1 MRVTAR
7 DWRRFATLAAGGS
20 SRRSKERASSVSG
33 REFAASPGTCF
44 RAVLP
49 VLMRPK
55 ARPRVFVS
63 DRAFREGFAR
73 RGLRKASAEE
83 AFPIAWTAMRSL
95 TPAAT
100 RELEAGLRQAL
111 AVEMRRAGLV
121 PFARPLAVSLDFV
134 LPGEQRLAPVGKR
147 DGDLDNLEKLAL
159 DAMNGVV
166 FEDDRLVVMKWSRK
180 SFGPEPR
187 VSVLVGEIPQSS
199 LGACAVS
206 MFDGWFLSR
215 AGNDAGD

>member
-1 MRVTAR
+1 MRLSVR
-7 DWRRFATLAAGGS
+7 DWKRLGGLS
-20 SRRSKERASSVSG
+20 NHVPSRRPKGGETSASG
-33 REFAASPGTCF
+33 REFAASPGVCF
-44 RAVLP
+44 RAAIPLAI
-49 VLMRPK
+49 RPK

-73 RGLRKASAEE
+73 QGLRTANADE

-100 RELEAGLRQAL
+100 RETERVLRQAL

-121 PFARPLAVSLDFV
+121 PVARPLAVSFDFV
-134 LPGEQRLAPVGKR
+134 FEGDSCLAPVGKR

-180 SFGPEPR
+180 RFGPEPLIAIR
-187 VSVLVGEIPQSS
+187 AVEITEATS
-199 LGACAVS
+199 
-206 MFDGWFLSR
+206 DLS
-215 AGNDAGD
+215 AECMLDAWLKS